1 MRWYVSQMVG
11 RDPETTLKAG
21 IEILDPVLNPH
32 GFRFVYEGSGKG
44 SGGRFAFGK
53 YVRGDR
59 SIELHFRL
67 SLGLV
72 TYHVGESS
80 LDHES
85 YMRSL
90 GAFGKNSYP
99 DFPTDPVESFRS
111 LAQDLLHYCSDFLT
125 GDGAQFRRYAAEIK
139 SKPKMF
145 SGLP

>member
-1 MRWYVSQMVG
+1 VNEIAS
-11 RDPETTLKAG
+11 RDPEDTMKAG
-21 IEILDPVLNPH
+21 IGVLDPVLQPL
-32 GFRFVYEGSGKG
+32 GFKFVFEKTGAG

-53 YVRGDR
+53 YVHGDR
-59 SIELHFRL
+59 NLELHFRH

-72 TYHVGESS
+72 TYHIGESS

-90 GAFGKNSYP
+90 GVYGKNLYP

-111 LAQDLLHYCSDFLT
+111 LAQDLLRYCADFLT
-125 GDGAQFRRYAAEIK
+125 GDGTQFRRYAAELNDK
-139 SKPKMF
+139 SKMF